1 MEPKT
6 IGLQEP
12 LSGRR
17 MVDMVVSE
25 KRAEEVSG
33 DQPLRA
39 PEQGAG
45 DADPPVNRSGR
56 EKQVLICSRESGVTM
71 AFSRKNHRAKMQ
83 MAEELLRMGFSR
95 EAASRI
101 LNVNLDHE
109 ETL

>member
-6 IGLQEP
+6 TGMQEP
-12 LSGRR
+12 RSGRG
-17 MVDMVVSE
+17 MVDMTVSE
-25 KRAEEVSG
+25 KRADEVFG
-33 DQPLRA
+33 GQPLGE

-45 DADPPVNRSGR
+45 DAEPSVKRSGR
-56 EKQVLICSRESGVTM
+56 EKQMLICNREPDVTM
-71 AFSRKNHRAKMQ
+71 AFSRKNHRAKVQ

-109 ETL
+109 KTL

>member
-1 MEPKT
+1 MA
-6 IGLQEP
+6 I
-12 LSGRR
+12 SN
-17 MVDMVVSE
+17 
-25 KRAEEVSG
+25 KRVGDVSG
-33 DQPLRA
+33 DQPSA
-39 PEQGAG
+39 VAEQDIDGAET
-45 DADPPVNRSGR
+45 AVKRSGR
-56 EKQVLICSRESGVTM
+56 EKQVLICNRESDVTM

>member
-1 MEPKT
+1 LEPKT

-12 LSGRR
+12 RSGRA
-17 MVDMVVSE
+17 MVDMTVSE
-25 KRAEEVSG
+25 KRSEEVSG
-33 DQPLRA
+33 DQPLGE

-56 EKQVLICSRESGVTM
+56 EKQMPICNRESDVTT

-101 LNVNLDHE
+101 LNVNLDHG